1 MKKTIL
7 YASALFMLVSCG
19 NRKENKADEAFQKET
34 QTKLDEYNL
43 AWQKLLK
50 ESSEAEWTLNTHI
63 VEGDT
68 LTGKKAEEA
77 NKAFAAFTGSK
88 ENIEFAQQAL
98 TKKDQLTPLQV
109 KQLETIL
116 FMAGGSPETAGELID
131 KRIAAETEQTKKLF
145 GFDFKLNGKSV
156 STNELDEILKSSTN
170 LAERQKAW
178 EASKE
183 VGKELK
189 SGLTELQTLRNGVV
203 KPLGYSDY
211 FNYQVSEYGM
221 TTEEMMQTCR
231 DMVKDIWPVY
241 RELHTWARYTLA
253 EKYKQPVPDMLPA
266 HWVPNRWGQD
276 WTSMIEVKG
285 FDPDAALRK
294 KTPEWIMNESEK
306 FYVSLGFDS
315 LPKSFY
321 EKSSLY
327 PAPKGANYKK
337 NNHASAWHMDNDKD
351 VRSLMSIEANAEWW
365 ETVLH
370 ELGHIYYY
378 MTYSNPDVPI
388 ILRSGAN
395 RAYHEA
401 MGTLIGL
408 ASLQK
413 PFLEQYELVP
423 ANVEVDNTQILMKE
437 ALNYVVVI
445 PWAAGV
451 MTEFEHD
458 LYAKNLASDA
468 YNKRWWELVKQ
479 YQGIVPP
486 TERGEEFC
494 DAASKTHI
502 NNDAAQY
509 YDYALST
516 VLLFQFHD
524 HICKNILK
532 QDVHGANY
540 YGSKETGNFLRA
552 LMKPGASVDWR
563 EHLKNTLGTEMSAK
577 PMQAYFEPLT
587 DYLKKIN
594 EGRTYTLPE
603 QL

>member
-1 MKKTIL
+1 MKKWTL
-7 YASALFMLVSCG
+7 CTCTALFLAACG
-19 NRKENKADEAFQKET
+19 PKKNGTDEAFRNEVQA
-34 QTKLDEYNL
+34 KLDTYNKQ
-43 AWQKLLK
+43 WQQLLIA
-50 ESSEAEWTLNTHI
+50 SAEAEWALNTHI

-68 LTGKKAEEA
+68 ITGKKADEA
-77 NKAFAAFTGSK
+77 GKALAGFTGSK
-88 ENIEFAQQAL
+88 ENIEFAQHTL
-98 TKKDQLTPLQV
+98 KEKNRLTPLQV
-109 KQLETIL
+109 KQLEMIL
-116 FMAGGSPETAGELID
+116 FMAGGNPATAGDLID

-145 GFDFKLNGKSV
+145 GYDFKLNGKSV
-156 STNELDEILKSSTN
+156 STNELDEILKTSTK
-170 LAERQKAW
+170 LDERQKAW
-178 EASKE
+178 EVSKE
-183 VGKELK
+183 VGRELK
-189 SGLTELQTLRNGVV
+189 GGLVELQKLRNGVV

-221 TTEEMMQTCR
+221 TTDEMMKTCH
-231 DMVKDIWPVY
+231 DMVADIWPIY

-266 HWVPNRWGQD
+266 HWVSNRWGQD
-276 WTSMIEVKG
+276 WTSMIDVAG
-285 FDPDAALRK
+285 FDPDKELRK
-294 KTPEWIMNESEK
+294 KSPGWIVAEGEK

-327 PAPKGANYKK
+327 PAPAGADYKK

-351 VRSLMSIEANAEWW
+351 VRSLMSVEANAEWW

-378 MTYSNPDVPI
+378 ISYSNPDVPI

-408 ASLQK
+408 ASMQK
-413 PFLEQYELVP
+413 PFLEQYKLVP
-423 ANVEVDNTQILMKE
+423 SDVKVDQTQILMKE

-458 LYAKNLASDA
+458 LYAKDLPAGE
-468 YNKRWWELVKQ
+468 YNKRWWELVGR

-486 TERGEEFC
+486 TPRGEEYC

-532 QDVHGANY
+532 QDVHAANY
-540 YGSKETGNFLRA
+540 YGSRETGDFLRK
-552 LMKPGASVDWR
+552 LMTPGASVDWR

-577 PMQAYFEPLT
+577 PMQDYFAPLT
-587 DYLKKIN
+587 DYLHKVN
-594 EGRTYTLPE
+594 EGRKYTLPE
-603 QL
+603 KI